1 MLRSDLGDYNDA
13 YIVVKGR
20 ITVRGKNNSK
30 QRNKNIFFKDML
42 HLDHAYQKSI
52 THWKMMQKILILLW
66 QCIIF

>member
-30 QRNKNIFFKDML
+30 QRNKNIFFKNML

-52 THWKMMQKILILLW
+52 TH
-66 QCIIF
+66 